1 MLLYNVICV
10 YILWFNFFCLYI
22 NFILKIYYLCVLIQ
36 YKIFRNIGN
45 YIYII
50 FIVELVN
57 YGLCMVCI
65 GDYKCIVVYVVFYV
79 VVSSNVRIIVC
90 FVFELY

>member
-1 MLLYNVICV
+1 MCV
-10 YILWFNFFCLYI
+10 YFMFNFFCLYI